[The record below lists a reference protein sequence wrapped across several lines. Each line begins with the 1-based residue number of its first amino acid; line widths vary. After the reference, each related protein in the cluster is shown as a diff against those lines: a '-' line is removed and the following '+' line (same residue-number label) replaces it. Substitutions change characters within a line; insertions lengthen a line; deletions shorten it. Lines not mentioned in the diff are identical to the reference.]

1 MISRWKYSLLSA
13 LPLAILL
20 LTSSLASARPLGAV
34 SLPEGRTYDQA
45 HDAGYIDWKG
55 RVQYVRLFHKD
66 GASLPPDEGGTYCG
80 AGCWEKVTRISNGSS
95 VSGSFAR
102 DAAYFEVMAAFSHA
116 AEVGNAVLTAC
127 SQKTVY
133 KLYAG
138 PGSSPPGFISIP
150 LGVPAGCRAWTLA
163 ASGGYV
169 DFRSVDVNYAPA
181 SPTATVTRTLP
192 PTSTPTRA
200 SVPSATP
207 TRTATSTATRAATF
221 TFTPT
226 PTNTFTATAT
236 QTSTASR
243 TPTPTATYTLTP
255 SSTNTATATATA
267 TQTATPSRP
276 PTSTAAWTFTP
287 SATNTAAYP
296 PTPIFT
302 QTPTFTATVT
312 HTLSRTPTFTPA
324 ITARPPAVFLTR
336 HWWIW
341 ESGVIRI
348 IPKTH
353 PIVSVKLTISDP
365 QNRWPA
371 VTLEID
377 PRKESEKVVWDRRFA
392 DGTLAPSGEYP
403 VRVRVCDDHN
413 LCANAVGRISIPD
426 GVWPTMT
433 PTFTPTNTS
442 TMLPS
447 ITPTRIKIPASP
459 TPVVAL
465 PSPAPTT
472 PTTQPTQS
480 PLWQVLGLATL
491 MIAVA
496 SASAVDSRPLA
507 LRRLGEALEQI
518 SKQNQTNSSQDEN

>member
-236 QTSTASR
+236 QTNTPSRTPTSTATYTLTSTLTSTATATATATHTATPSR
-243 TPTPTATYTLTP
+243 TPTPTAT
-255 SSTNTATATATA
+255 
-267 TQTATPSRP
+267 
-276 PTSTAAWTFTP
+276 WTFTP
-287 SATNTAAYP
+287 SATNTATY
-296 PTPIFT
+296 TPV
-302 QTPTFTATVT
+302 PTFTATVA
-312 HTLSRTPTFTPA
+312 HTPSRTPTFTPTM
-324 ITARPPAVFLTR
+324 TALPPVVSLTE

-341 ESGVIRI
+341 ESGDLHIT
-348 IPKTH
+348 PKTY
-353 PIVSVKLTISDP
+353 PIASVKLTISDP
-365 QNRWPA
+365 QGRWPTIVHEYSPSKVPEQ
-371 VTLEID
+371 VT
-377 PRKESEKVVWDRRFA
+377 WDRRFA